1 MKKGIAVLLLLL
13 FTGCK
18 GQEKDQTDK
27 KNQEDQ
33 ETAEM
38 PKGQWEVQKEYDEL
52 GNLIKYDSIY
62 SYAYSNIEGDSLR
75 VNLDSIM
82 DSFRGYFKGR
92 DPFSGRD
99 RIFLFSPSRFPVH
112 ERFFFERLLFQ
123 ELGTPTIGNGGH
135 DETNGFDAERLY
147 EATPSG
153 LDGVQ
158 KKLNGQ
164 RSFISI
170 SVHWQIATSRPFKN
184 CTIDQES
191 S

>member
-27 KNQEDQ
+27 KNQERI
-33 ETAEM
+33 ETADM

-62 SYAYSNIEGDSLR
+62 SYAYSNMEGDSLR

-92 DPFSGRD
+92 DPFSRRD
-99 RIFLFSPSRFPVH
+99 RFSYFPHPDSLFMNDFFSNDYFFRSW
-112 ERFFFERLLFQ
+112 ERQQSEMEDMMKRMDSMRNAFMQQRH
-123 ELGTPTIGNGGH
+123 P
-135 DETNGFDAERLY
+135 
-147 EATPSG
+147 G
-153 LDGVQ
+153 LMES
-158 KKLNGQ
+158 KKN
-164 RSFISI
+164 
-170 SVHWQIATSRPFKN
+170 
-184 CTIDQES
+184 
-191 S
+191 